1 LKEELIVA
9 DIVFSI
15 DPEIIIG
22 VDTIN
27 RAGLLCKKHCKRAL
41 IMTEQVLY
49 ENKSLER
56 LTTILGDSG
65 VESIVFD
72 EISSQITAEVAQN
85 IAVLAKSARCELIIS
100 FGGLKTQALARFT
113 AVLAHSNNDI
123 FDLLDGKEP
132 GNDFLPCL
140 SIPTSGRDPFIFTN
154 YCIIADPRNR
164 AIKQIKCPS
173 KLCVGAIF
181 DGGLITSLDGKFAS
195 AIAFDGF
202 STVLEAYCSRKS
214 NLLSDALLEQALG
227 LYIKI
232 IHAYCNHELTD
243 ITEIVTNAA
252 LLMALGIA
260 ISAPGP
266 GLALAYSLNS
276 RFPLPKSL
284 CSTILLPH
292 IMKKLISCRPEKIA
306 GLAVIIKEG
315 IEETSTLEKAQK
327 VADTIIQYR
336 DDLHLPVQLKDYSL
350 SLDRLIPVVD
360 SIRNMDFIAF
370 SPWTVTAEDAFD
382 LLKQAF

>member
-1 LKEELIVA
+1 MT

-15 DPEIIIG
+15 DPEIVVG

-41 IMTEQVLY
+41 IMTERALY

-85 IAVLAKSARCELIIS
+85 IAVLARGARCELIIS
-100 FGGLKTQALARFT
+100 LGGLKTQALARF
-113 AVLAHSNNDI
+113 AAILVHSSNDI

-132 GNDFLPCL
+132 GDDFLPCL

-154 YCIIADPRNR
+154 YCIITDPRNR

-173 KLCVGAIF
+173 RLCVGAIF
-181 DGGLITSLDGKFAS
+181 DGGLIASLDGKFAP

-214 NLLSDALLEQALG
+214 SLLSDALLEQALD

-232 IHAYCNHELTD
+232 IHAYRNHELTD
-243 ITEIVTNAA
+243 ITEIIINAG

-276 RFPLPKSL
+276 RFPLSKSL
-284 CSTILLPH
+284 CSTILLPCV
-292 IMKKLISCRPEKIA
+292 IEKLISCCPEKIA
-306 GLAVIIKEG
+306 SVAVMMGEAE
-315 IEETSTLEKAQK
+315 EETSTIEKAQK
-327 VADTIIQYR
+327 VTDAIIRYR
-336 DDLHLPVQLKDYSL
+336 DDLHLPVKLKEYSS
-350 SLDRLIPVVD
+350 SLDRLIPVID
-360 SIRNMDFIAF
+360 SMRNMNFIAF
-370 SPWTVTAEDAFD
+370 SPWTVTAEDAFA

>member
-1 LKEELIVA
+1 MA

-27 RAGLLCKKHCKRAL
+27 RAGILCKNHCKRAL
-41 IMTEQVLY
+41 VMTERMLY
-49 ENKSLER
+49 ENKSVER
-56 LTTILGDSG
+56 LINILGDSG

-72 EISSQITAEVAQN
+72 EVSSQITAETAQN
-85 IAVLAKSARCELIIS
+85 IALLAKSARCELIIS

-113 AVLAHSNNDI
+113 AILVRANSDI

-132 GNDFLPCL
+132 GNDFLPCV

-154 YCIIADPRNR
+154 YCIITDPRSR
-164 AIKQIKCPS
+164 TVKQIKCPN

-181 DGGLITSLDGKFAS
+181 DGGLATSMDGKFAS

-214 NLLSDALLEQALG
+214 NLLSDALLEQSLG

-232 IHAYCNHELTD
+232 IHAYRNHELTD
-243 ITEIVTNAA
+243 ITEIVTNAG
-252 LLMALGIA
+252 LLMALGVA

-266 GLALAYSLNS
+266 GLALTYSLNS
-276 RFPLPKSL
+276 RFPISKSL

-292 IMKKLISCRPEKIA
+292 IIEKLISCRPEKIA
-306 GLAVIIKEG
+306 GVAVIMGEAKE
-315 IEETSTLEKAQK
+315 ESSTIEKAQK
-327 VADTIIQYR
+327 VMKAILQYR
-336 DDLHLPVQLKDYSL
+336 NDLHLPTKLKEYGL

-360 SIRNMDFIAF
+360 SIRNMEFTAF
-370 SPWTVTAEDAFD
+370 SPWTVTGEDAFD
-382 LLKQAF
+382 LLKRAF